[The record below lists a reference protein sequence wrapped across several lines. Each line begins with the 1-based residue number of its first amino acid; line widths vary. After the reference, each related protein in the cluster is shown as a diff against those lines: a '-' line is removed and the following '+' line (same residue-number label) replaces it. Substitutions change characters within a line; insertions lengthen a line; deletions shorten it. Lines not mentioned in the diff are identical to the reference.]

1 MGSWRLLML
10 SRNIIMIMVRMV
22 NVMIKAIAELKK
34 YNARLTT
41 VINELET
48 LEDGV
53 GADYTDV
60 ITDIRWNVLMLE
72 NRRESLQRRGRTQ

>member
-1 MGSWRLLML
+1 MKWRLMW
-10 SRNIIMIMVRMV
+10 MT
-22 NVMIKAIAELKK
+22 IKAILELKK

-41 VINELET
+41 VINELEE

-72 NRRESLQRRGRTQ
+72 NRRESLQRRGRTL